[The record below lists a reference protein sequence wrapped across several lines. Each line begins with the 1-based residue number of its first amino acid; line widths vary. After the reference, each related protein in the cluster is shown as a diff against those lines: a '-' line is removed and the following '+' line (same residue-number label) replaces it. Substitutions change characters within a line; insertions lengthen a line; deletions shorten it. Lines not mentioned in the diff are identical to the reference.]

1 MQRPILKW
9 TYNTT
14 AWKVLRYLI
23 KNKRIA
29 VLNPKNRKDFYNRK
43 KKIET
48 QLILKKT
55 IKSNFFQNLGNIKNN
70 LDEWK

>member
-29 VLNPKNRKDFYNRK
+29 VLNSKNRKDFYN
-43 KKIET
+43 
-48 QLILKKT
+48 
-55 IKSNFFQNLGNIKNN
+55 NFENRNAANIKENYKVE
-70 LDEWK
+70 LLSKSWKHKK